1 MITCFIVWVNLF
13 LEWSHNHW
21 FMQCLRLSLSLS
33 QLTILQQLF
42 GGHCGL
48 PTNIAIL
55 FSLYHYSMYVFLTR
69 GLLLGAAYIHSSVS
83 EQGHES
89 REGVG
94 VGRCRSGGGSMNERS
109 SYVTRSRVESLRRAS
124 RHRSWSSAVSSSGV
138 RSCQLFSRI
147 FIYSLLCFFNQL
159 FGCVYSLF

>member
-21 FMQCLRLSLSLS
+21 FMQCLRLSLS

-55 FSLYHYSMYVFLTR
+55 FSLDHYSMYNVCIFNSR
-69 GLLLGAAYIHSSVS
+69 FAIGNGLHPFIGIGA
-83 EQGHES
+83 EP

-124 RHRSWSSAVSSSGV
+124 RHRSCSSAVSSSGV
-138 RSCQLFSRI
+138 RSDQLFSRI
-147 FIYSLLCFFNQL
+147 FIYSLLCFF
-159 FGCVYSLF
+159 

>member
-1 MITCFIVWVNLF
+1 MISCFFVWVNLF

-48 PTNIAIL
+48 PTNIYSILTLPLQYVCIFNSRFAIG
-55 FSLYHYSMYVFLTR
+55 S
-69 GLLLGAAYIHSSVS
+69 GLHPFIGRLS

-138 RSCQLFSRI
+138 RSDQLFSRI
-147 FIYSLLCFFNQL
+147 FIYSLLCF
-159 FGCVYSLF
+159 